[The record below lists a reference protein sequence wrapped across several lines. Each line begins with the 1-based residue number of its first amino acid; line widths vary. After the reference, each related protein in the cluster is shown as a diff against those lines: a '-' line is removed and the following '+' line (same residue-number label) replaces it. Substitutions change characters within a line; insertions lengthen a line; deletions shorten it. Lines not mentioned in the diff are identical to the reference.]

1 MDRKEAMII
10 SSLRQNAREKLTS
23 LSRKTGTPV
32 STIYERIK
40 HQEQNIIKKFT
51 ALLNFNSL
59 GYSCRAN
66 ICILA
71 RKETKE
77 QLGTYLMKHQ
87 NVNSLYRINNGF
99 DFLLEVI
106 FRDIRE
112 LENFL
117 ETIDEKFKMKEK
129 QVHYIIDDLVRENFM
144 CQPELTEILQP
155 PYNQKA

>member
-1 MDRKEAMII
+1 MDQKEAMII
-10 SSLRQNAREKLTS
+10 SSLRQNSREKLTS

-40 HQEQNIIKKFT
+40 HQQQSIIKKFT
-51 ALLNFNSL
+51 ALLDFANL

-77 QLGTYLMKHQ
+77 ELGTYLMKHQ

-99 DFLLEVI
+99 DFLLEVV

-117 ETIDEKFKMKEK
+117 ETVDEKFKLREK
-129 QVHYIIDDLVRENFM
+129 QVYYIIDDIVRENFM
-144 CQPELTEILQP
+144 TQPEMLDIISKT
-155 PYNQKA
+155 Y